1 VIGGAEDRTGDCA
14 LLRDFTELSGGADAR
29 IVLITTA
36 SGVPSESFTEYA
48 SAFRRLGVPDVR
60 ELRIDSQDQAN
71 GERTSVELARAT
83 GVFLTGGDQ
92 ARLGSLVGSRA
103 NRIMRDRLTENT
115 LAVAGTSA
123 GATALGPEM
132 ILGGLERAN
141 DRLRTGPGLGL
152 LPGAIVDMHF
162 AQRQRLSRLVSAV
175 RRQPSRLGIGI
186 DEDTA
191 IRVRHGRFVVL
202 GRGAVVTVDAGPHGT
217 RLHWLRAGDAFG
229 LENLGPVR

>member
-1 VIGGAEDRTGDCA
+1 
-14 LLRDFTELSGGADAR
+14 
-29 IVLITTA
+29 
-36 SGVPSESFTEYA
+36 VPSESFAEYA
-48 SAFRRLGVPDVR
+48 SVFRRLGVPDVR

-71 GERTSVELARAT
+71 RERTSVELSRAT

-92 ARLGSLVGSRA
+92 ARLGSLVDTRA
-103 NRIMRDRLTENT
+103 NRIIRDRLAENT

-132 ILGGLERAN
+132 ILGGFEDAN
-141 DRLRTGPGLGL
+141 DGLRTGPGLGL
-152 LPGAIVDMHF
+152 FPGVIVDMHF
-162 AQRQRLSRLVSAV
+162 AQRQRLPRLVSAV

-191 IRVRHGRFVVL
+191 ILVRHDRFVVL
-202 GRGAVVTVDAGPHGT
+202 GRGAVVTVEARPRRT

-229 LENLGPVR
+229 LESLSQIR